1 MLLVLPIIGL
11 WISATRI
18 STVLC
23 ISNQSLNQSDTFK
36 DACDFVYKLRNKIAE
51 CNPPS
56 GVLNSTERGNN
67 TSDTRCV
74 ESIIESK
81 CRHGIVSL
89 RSHII
94 AESVICVWL

>member
-11 WISATRI
+11 WISAMRI

-23 ISNQSLNQSDTFK
+23 NQSLNQSDARAQGDTFK
-36 DACDFVYKLRNKIAE
+36 DACGFVYELRNITTE
-51 CNPPS
+51 CNP
-56 GVLNSTERGNN
+56 GVFNSTERGNN

-81 CRHGIVSL
+81 CQHWDSYVY
-89 RSHII
+89 I
-94 AESVICVWL
+94 AESIICV

>member
-18 STVLC
+18 PTVLC
-23 ISNQSLNQSDTFK
+23 NQSLNQSDALARGDTFK
-36 DACDFVYKLRNKIAE
+36 DACDFVYEFRNKIAE
-51 CNPPS
+51 CNPRS

-81 CRHGIVSL
+81 CRHGI
-89 RSHII
+89 
-94 AESVICVWL
+94 